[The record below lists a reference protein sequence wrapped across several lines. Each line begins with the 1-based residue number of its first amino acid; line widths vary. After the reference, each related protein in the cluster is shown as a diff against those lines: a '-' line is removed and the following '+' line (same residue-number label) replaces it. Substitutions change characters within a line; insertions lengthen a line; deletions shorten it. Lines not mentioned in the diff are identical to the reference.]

1 MTKRANIK
9 LSRRL
14 FIFSGI
20 GVGTGLGLAT
30 FATFRTLRTPPHA
43 QFVKL
48 IRTQLHY
55 ATISDEDLL
64 RYYQDYRANIVK
76 TRAPVGIK
84 SFKQL
89 DYYVLLPESI
99 RDRLPLPRRFRSLV
113 EDIIS
118 TFIKSSDLLDVCAN
132 GCTSG
137 ATIPV
142 RYLAFHT
149 PYERACTYQFFKGAP

>member
-1 MTKRANIK
+1 MTRRINTK

-20 GVGTGLGLAT
+20 GMGAGLGLGAFST
-30 FATFRTLRTPPHA
+30 LRTLRTTPHA
-43 QFVKL
+43 QFAKL

-64 RYYQDYRANIVK
+64 RFYQDYRANILK

-84 SFKQL
+84 SFRQL
-89 DYYVLLPESI
+89 DYYLLIPASL
-99 RDRLPLPRRFRSLV
+99 RDRLPLPRRFRSLT

-118 TFIKSSDLLDVCAN
+118 TFIKSTDLLQVCAN
-132 GCTSG
+132 GC
-137 ATIPV
+137 APDAPVPV

-149 PYERACTYQFFKGAP
+149 PYERACTFQFYKGAP